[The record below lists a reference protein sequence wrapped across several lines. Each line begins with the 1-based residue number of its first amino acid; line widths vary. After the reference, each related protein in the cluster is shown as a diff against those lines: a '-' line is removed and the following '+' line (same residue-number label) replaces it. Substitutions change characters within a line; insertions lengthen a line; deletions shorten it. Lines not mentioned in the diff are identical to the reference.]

1 MSEQEYLSVEV
12 HREFAER
19 IQAEETRQNKRLDKI
34 EESIFQIGELT
45 TSVKVLASNMENMA
59 KEQERQGERLQSI
72 EDKPAKNWDKL
83 VWAIAG
89 ALIAGIIG
97 YVLASVGVG

>member
-1 MSEQEYLSVEV
+1 MSELEYLTIEV
-12 HREFAER
+12 HKEFAER

>member
-97 YVLASVGVG
+97 YVLASIGVG

>member
-1 MSEQEYLSVEV
+1 MSEMEYLTIEV
-12 HREFAER
+12 HKEFAER
-19 IQAEETRQNKRLDKI
+19 IQAEESRQNKRLDKI

>member
-83 VWAIAG
+83 VWTIAG

>member
-59 KEQERQGERLQSI
+59 K
-72 EDKPAKNWDKL
+72 
-83 VWAIAG
+83 
-89 ALIAGIIG
+89 
-97 YVLASVGVG
+97 

>member
-1 MSEQEYLSVEV
+1 MSEQEYLTVQV
-12 HREFAER
+12 HKEFAER
-19 IQAEETRQNKRLDKI
+19 IDAEEHRQNKRLDKL
-34 EESIFQIGELT
+34 EDGFGQLSELT
-45 TSVKVLASNMENMA
+45 ATIKVMANNMETMA
-59 KEQERQGERLQSI
+59 KEQVKQGERLQSI
-72 EDKPAKNWDKL
+72 EDKPGKNWDKL

>member
-1 MSEQEYLSVEV
+1 MSEQEYLTVEV

-72 EDKPAKNWDKL
+72 EDKPAKNWEKL
-83 VWAIAG
+83 VWAIGG
-89 ALIAGIIG
+89 AILTAAIAFI
-97 YVLASVGVG
+97 LKQVGL

>member
-19 IQAEETRQNKRLDKI
+19 IQAEESRQNKRLDKI

>member
-1 MSEQEYLSVEV
+1 MSEMDYLTIAE

-19 IQAEETRQNKRLDKI
+19 IDAEEHRQNKRLDKI
-34 EESIFQIGELT
+34 EETMFQIGELT
-45 TSVKVLASNMENMA
+45 TSVKVMASNMENMA
-59 KEQERQGERLQSI
+59 KEQEKQGERLQAI
-72 EDKPAKNWDKL
+72 EDKPAKNWDKF

-97 YVLASVGVG
+97 YVLASMGVG

>member
-1 MSEQEYLSVEV
+1 MSEMEYLTIEV
-12 HREFAER
+12 HKEFAER

>member
-1 MSEQEYLSVEV
+1 MSEQEYLTVEV
-12 HREFAER
+12 HKEFSER
-19 IQAEETRQNKRLDKI
+19 IDAEEKRQNKRLDKL

-59 KEQERQGERLQSI
+59 KEQEKQGERLQSI

-83 VWAIAG
+83 VWAVAG

-97 YVLASVGVG
+97 YALATIGIG